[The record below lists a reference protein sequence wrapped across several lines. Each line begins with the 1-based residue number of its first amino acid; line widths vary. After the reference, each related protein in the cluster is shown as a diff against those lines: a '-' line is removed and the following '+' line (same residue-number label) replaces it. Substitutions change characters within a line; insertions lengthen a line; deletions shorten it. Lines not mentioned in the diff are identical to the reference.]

1 MDYLKQF
8 TTLLIKVAR
17 FERKHRLLI
26 QSGRWCLNRDPVS
39 QNPGSVRVSLS
50 ASALFP
56 RQCGNNASK
65 SAGAGKLL
73 FVTFLSHKRGPGREG
88 LGEQGEQVPVDI
100 LTPLPSPP
108 PPLLAVGRL
117 ARLDPSPRQTS
128 RLLHGRQHWLLS
140 CHRLSMSLFLTHR
153 SPITRCAINNT
164 SALSPLTGCVN
175 FGHPADSSP
184 GGF

>member
-1 MDYLKQF
+1 MDKFANSLHISALFVTFSTSLLLVSSVCGHSWIHHSLVPFCLSDSKNHLGFHFCIDYLKQF

-73 FVTFLSHKRGPGREG
+73 FVTFLSHRRGEIGSMGGAGGGRYI
-88 LGEQGEQVPVDI
+88 D
-100 LTPLPSPP
+100 SPP
-108 PPLLAVGRL
+108 
-117 ARLDPSPRQTS
+117 Q
-128 RLLHGRQHWLLS
+128 
-140 CHRLSMSLFLTHR
+140 
-153 SPITRCAINNT
+153 
-164 SALSPLTGCVN
+164 
-175 FGHPADSSP
+175 
-184 GGF
+184 

>member
-1 MDYLKQF
+1 MDKWTNLPIHSTFLHYLSHFQLHFYLSAPFVATLGSITLWSLFVCPIQRITLVSIFALDYLKQF
-8 TTLLIKVAR
+8 TTLLVKVAR

-73 FVTFLSHKRGPGREG
+73 FVTFLSHRRGEIGSMGGAGGGRYI
-88 LGEQGEQVPVDI
+88 D
-100 LTPLPSPP
+100 SPP
-108 PPLLAVGRL
+108 
-117 ARLDPSPRQTS
+117 Q
-128 RLLHGRQHWLLS
+128 
-140 CHRLSMSLFLTHR
+140 
-153 SPITRCAINNT
+153 
-164 SALSPLTGCVN
+164 
-175 FGHPADSSP
+175 
-184 GGF
+184 

>member
-1 MDYLKQF
+1 MDKFANSLHISALFVTFSTSLLLVSSVCGHSRIHHSGPFCLSDSKNHLGFHFCIDYLKQF

-73 FVTFLSHKRGPGREG
+73 FVTFLSHRRGEIGSMGGAGGGRYI
-88 LGEQGEQVPVDI
+88 D
-100 LTPLPSPP
+100 SPP
-108 PPLLAVGRL
+108 
-117 ARLDPSPRQTS
+117 Q
-128 RLLHGRQHWLLS
+128 
-140 CHRLSMSLFLTHR
+140 
-153 SPITRCAINNT
+153 
-164 SALSPLTGCVN
+164 
-175 FGHPADSSP
+175 
-184 GGF
+184 